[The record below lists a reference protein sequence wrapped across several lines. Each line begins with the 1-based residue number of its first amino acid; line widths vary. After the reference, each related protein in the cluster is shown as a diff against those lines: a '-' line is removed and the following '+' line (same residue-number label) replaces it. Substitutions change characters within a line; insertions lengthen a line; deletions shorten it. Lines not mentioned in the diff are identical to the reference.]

1 MTFREGEGS
10 IVKMRRG
17 AAAAA
22 LACAIVTGTLGG
34 HLLSAQQTALKRT
47 ILQQHDLAAPGRE
60 AVMAVAELPRDAVA
74 ARHTHP
80 GEEMGYVLEG
90 TAVLE
95 VDGKPPVTL
104 KAGESFFIEAGTPH
118 SARNIGPTT
127 ARILGLYIVERGRP
141 LASPVP

>member
-1 MTFREGEGS
+1 M
-10 IVKMRRG
+10 KMRRG

-22 LACAIVTGTLGG
+22 LACVIVTGTLGV
-34 HLLSAQQTALKRT
+34 HLLSAQQSALKRT
-47 ILQQHDLAAPGRE
+47 VLQKQDLSAPGRE
-60 AVMAVAELPRDAVA
+60 AVMAVAELPPDAVA

-104 KAGESFFIEAGTPH
+104 KAGESYVIEAGTPH
-118 SARNIGPTT
+118 SARNIGTTT
-127 ARILGLYIVERGRP
+127 AKVLGLYIVEKGKP
-141 LASPVP
+141 LASPAP